1 MTYPTI
7 DVMRRDISKVY
18 SGEAWKT
25 RVKHMPDGQ
34 VFAIWNKFCDEGRF
48 NNNSKSCNSRTNE
61 RAELKTRKTIHSIE
75 DKIKENLEKRVD
87 PVVADEDY
95 YCEQLAFDI

>member
-18 SGEAWKT
+18 DGPNWKAK
-25 RVKHMPDGQ
+25 VKHMPDGQ
-34 VFAIWNKFCDEGRF
+34 VFAIWNKFCDEGKFSNLR
-48 NNNSKSCNSRTNE
+48 
-61 RAELKTRKTIHSIE
+61 RKTIH
-75 DKIKENLEKRVD
+75 KPEKRVD
-87 PVVADEDY
+87 PVVVNEDY